1 MFAHHTLGRQPSLT
15 HVRVQV
21 DDYYL
26 NLLDWSKSNILAV
39 ALRQC
44 VFLWNA
50 STGATQKLLET
61 SSPVCVLHPR
71 TPNPR
76 TRTSPEP

>member
-1 MFAHHTLGRQPSLT
+1 M
-15 HVRVQV
+15 

-61 SSPVCVLHPR
+61 SGAGNIVRPR
-71 TPNPR
+71 PQPAARLPGTAR
-76 TRTSPEP
+76 RRLTARG